1 MSNEPK
7 NSPLTNAWH
16 GALVLCGIA
25 VLLKI
30 AVEVMISIWPWLV
43 GAVVLLVVGAATVI
57 AVRRWRDRNRW

>member
-7 NSPLTNAWH
+7 NSPLTSAWH

-30 AVEVMISIWPWLV
+30 AVELVISIWPWLV
-43 GAVVLLVVGAATVI
+43 GAAALIVIGAAAII
-57 AVRRWRDRNRW
+57 AVRWWRDRRRW